1 MPPSL
6 EFKSL
11 HLELRINVNSWQ
23 KLKTFLR
30 RKESVGIPN
39 IHKIAPEDRIKPIE
53 NFQGIHLLNS
63 WPPSNLDFTFASSQS
78 KSKSPSHSPR
88 AKTRDFEMAPRKNKS
103 KVEEGTVANMSTGW
117 RKSKMSESLV
127 RELESM
133 GLLQEQGVSQWRAG
147 EGEDY
152 PMEGTL
158 ETIMFRDFVERG
170 LTLPVSEFFY
180 RLLQFWGIQLH
191 HLTPQSILHLS
202 IFTHFCEAFLGIL
215 PHFHLFQYFFFLVPI
230 PNATNPAVVGGFE
243 LVHHPEARSEY
254 LAYDP
259 VNKGAE

>member
-1 MPPSL
+1 
-6 EFKSL
+6 
-11 HLELRINVNSWQ
+11 
-23 KLKTFLR
+23 
-30 RKESVGIPN
+30 
-39 IHKIAPEDRIKPIE
+39 
-53 NFQGIHLLNS
+53 
-63 WPPSNLDFTFASSQS
+63 
-78 KSKSPSHSPR
+78 
-88 AKTRDFEMAPRKNKS
+88 MAPKKNKS
-103 KVEEGTVANMSTGW
+103 KIEEGTIANMSTGW

-215 PHFHLFQYFFFLVPI
+215 PHFHLFQHFFFLVPI
-230 PNATNPAVVGGFE
+230 PNATNPAVVGGCE
-243 LVHHPEARSEY
+243 LVLCPENRGEY

-259 VNKGAE
+259 RIKELNGRNSGSMLGTLNPHFQKGLLVPPQVQESWSSRGPGGKQVEAILRAIAIIKKKGVTGDHVVF

>member
-1 MPPSL
+1 
-6 EFKSL
+6 
-11 HLELRINVNSWQ
+11 
-23 KLKTFLR
+23 
-30 RKESVGIPN
+30 
-39 IHKIAPEDRIKPIE
+39 
-53 NFQGIHLLNS
+53 
-63 WPPSNLDFTFASSQS
+63 
-78 KSKSPSHSPR
+78 
-88 AKTRDFEMAPRKNKS
+88 MAPKKNKS
-103 KVEEGTVANMSTGW
+103 KVEEGTVANMPTGW

-158 ETIMFRDFVERG
+158 ETIMFRNFVERG

-202 IFTHFCEAFLGIL
+202 IFTHFCEAFL
-215 PHFHLFQYFFFLVPI
+215 
-230 PNATNPAVVGGFE
+230 
-243 LVHHPEARSEY
+243 
-254 LAYDP
+254 
-259 VNKGAE
+259 